1 MLSIIFPYQGFLS
14 KQNHP
19 TESGSLTITALGW
32 WGPPLCAANNPKLC
46 QFLTSPI
53 IKWDGV
59 IGRRS
64 VVGILSHQLKEE
76 LYLFYDHQE
85 KRIQWKSVWGCDGT
99 FIYIYAKASENRT
112 RWKKGVSAIIRRI
125 SCRKLSPFFLF
136 PFFPFFRE
144 FSALI
149 N

>member
-1 MLSIIFPYQGFLS
+1 MINYFSISGDS
-14 KQNHP
+14 KQKKSPNK
-19 TESGSLTITALGW
+19 SGSLTITALGW
-32 WGPPLCAANNPKLC
+32 RGPPLCAANNPKLC

-64 VVGILSHQLKEE
+64 VVGILSHQLMEE
-76 LYLFYDHQE
+76 LYLFYGHQE
-85 KRIQWKSVWGCDGT
+85 KRIEWKSVWGCDGT

-125 SCRKLSPFFLF
+125 SGGKLSPFFLF